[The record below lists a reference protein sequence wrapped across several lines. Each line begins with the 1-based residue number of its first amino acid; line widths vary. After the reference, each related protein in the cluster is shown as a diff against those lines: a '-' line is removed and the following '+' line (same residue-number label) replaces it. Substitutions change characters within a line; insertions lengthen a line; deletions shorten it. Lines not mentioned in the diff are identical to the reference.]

1 MNQTIFILDTNV
13 LLHDPKAL
21 FNFSN
26 CIIYLHAI
34 TITELESFK
43 KETSERGYNARE
55 NIRIIDSWRQQG
67 SLIDGIEINGN
78 SILKLYFSRENEK
91 LPGMQN
97 DDLIIK
103 LAENLIKDKKN
114 EKVILI
120 SKDFA
125 MRIKASLLGITVND
139 YQSETVSK
147 DNFYQGWKEFIY
159 PSGDIKNSIEIILK
173 EIQDKYIFTKNEFA
187 LIVSQHKDQYYRLF
201 RFIEKDYFIEVNETE
216 FLWGVEAKN
225 PHQKMIINLLL
236 DDSIQFITLFGPSGT
251 GKTFLVLATML
262 YKVLC
267 EKKYQKLIVSRP
279 IVPLGNDIGYLPG
292 DLYEKLQSW
301 MQPIRDNLEFLLH
314 NINNYANGN
323 ICMNETSPIIKK
335 KYYHK
340 KGNRDRGSSNNYDKY
355 PEKSSSS
362 SKIIRMDDLVGNENK
377 VSLEAITYM
386 RGRSIPFQIIFIDE
400 VQNLTPHEVKTLISR
415 AGEGTKVILVGDPYQ
430 IDSPYLDFVSNGLV
444 VASEKFKGQAIF
456 GSIYLHISER
466 SQLSALANEL
476 M

>member
-1 MNQTIFILDTNV
+1 MDEKIFVLDTNV

-21 FNFSN
+21 FNFPNST
-26 CIIYLHAI
+26 IVLHAI
-34 TITELESFK
+34 TITEIESFK

-55 NIRIIDSWRQQG
+55 NIRIIDTLRQEG
-67 SLIDGIEINGN
+67 SLIDGVKINN
-78 SILKLYFSRENEK
+78 SLFKLYFSENK
-91 LPGMQN
+91 IKPPHMQN
-97 DDLIIK
+97 DDLIIE
-103 LAENLIKDKKN
+103 LAENLS
-114 EKVILI
+114 KVNNNVLLI

-125 MRIKASLLGITVND
+125 MRIKASLLGIKVDD
-139 YQSETVSK
+139 YQNENISK
-147 DNFYQGWKEFIY
+147 DNFYQGWKEFFY
-159 PSGDIKNSIEIILK
+159 PSGDIKHSIEIILK
-173 EIQDKYIFTKNEFA
+173 EIQDKYQFTNNEFA
-187 LIVSQHKDQYYRLF
+187 LITSTHRDGYYRLF
-201 RFIEKDYFIEVNETE
+201 RFIDKNHFIEVNETE

-225 PHQKMIINLLL
+225 PHQKMVINLLL

-267 EKKYQKLIVSRP
+267 EKIYQKLIVSRP

-301 MQPIRDNLEFLLH
+301 MQPIKDNLEFLLH
-314 NINNYANGN
+314 KINNEENRDSLCIN
-323 ICMNETSPIIKK
+323 LPKQKK

-340 KGNRDRGSSNNYDKY
+340 RGNRPIINDNYQ
-355 PEKSSSS
+355 EKENF
-362 SKIIRMDDLVGNENK
+362 SKKITMDDLIGNENK

-386 RGRSIPFQIIFIDE
+386 RGRSIPFQVIFIDE

-444 VASEKFKGQAIF
+444 VASEKFKGQPIF
-456 GSIYLHISER
+456 GSVYLHVSER